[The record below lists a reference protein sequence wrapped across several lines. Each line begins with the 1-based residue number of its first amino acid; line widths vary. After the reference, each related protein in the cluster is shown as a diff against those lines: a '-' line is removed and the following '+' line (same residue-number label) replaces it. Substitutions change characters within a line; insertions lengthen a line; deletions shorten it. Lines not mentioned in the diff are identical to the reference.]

1 MKTNTL
7 LSIVLFGLFN
17 AVIFG
22 AGLILAL
29 GISQSATGT
38 AIGIAISA
46 LFSIVVSA
54 YLALH
59 YAPRLRAQYW
69 RREGEPPKAI
79 WS

>member
-54 YLALH
+54 YLARH
-59 YAPRLRAQYW
+59 YAPRPRARHW
-69 RREGEPPKAI
+69 RDQGKAPKPI

>member
-22 AGLILAL
+22 AGLILAI
-29 GISQSATGT
+29 GFSQSATGT

-59 YAPRLRAQYW
+59 YAPRLRARHW
-69 RREGEPPKAI
+69 RDQGKSPKPI